1 MHTASAAMPD
11 KTYNGA
17 EAFTIKFK
25 DKLILK
31 YYCIFPWEAYR

>member
-11 KTYNGA
+11 KTYN
-17 EAFTIKFK
+17 EEKTFKIKFK

-31 YYCIFPWEAYR
+31 Q